1 MSSVIKSHSA
11 WAIILACGK
20 SEQIAADVDTAF
32 LQLGE
37 QPILAH
43 SLIAF
48 ERCREIDGVVVV
60 AAKDRLDSV
69 VGMARMYGTPKL
81 KKIVGGAIQKTSSI
95 KAGLNALEDENPSII
110 VIHEAS
116 QPCVTPH
123 VISETI
129 KGAKRYGLA
138 AAAEK
143 MDVPIAIVP
152 KGLKATKS
160 MNGNSIWALEM
171 PVAIKRDQLEKILG
185 MGKSKTKVEE
195 SDFPEKLYKGA
206 YLVQTDRPNLRIR
219 NVSDIQIIAAALRT

>member
-1 MSSVIKSHSA
+1 M
-11 WAIILACGK
+11 
-20 SEQIAADVDTAF
+20 DTAF

-48 ERCREIDGVVVV
+48 ERCQEIEGIVVV
-60 AAKDRLDSV
+60 AAKDRLESV

-81 KKIVGGAIQKTSSI
+81 KKIVGGAIQKTTSI
-95 KAGLNALEDENPSII
+95 KAGLNALEDENPSIV

-129 KGAKRYGLA
+129 KGAKRYTVA

-143 MDVPIAIVP
+143 LDIPVAVVP

-160 MNGNSIWALEM
+160 MNGNNTWALEM
-171 PVAIKRDQLEKILG
+171 PVAIKRDQLAKMLG
-185 MGKSKTKVEE
+185 MGRSKTKVEE
-195 SDFPEKLYKGA
+195 NDFSEKLYKGA

-219 NVSDIQIIAAALRT
+219 NVTDIQIVAAALRV

>member
-1 MSSVIKSHSA
+1 MASVIKSHSV
-11 WAIILACGK
+11 WAVIVACGK
-20 SEQIAADVDTAF
+20 SEQIAPDVDTAF

-48 ERCREIDGVVVV
+48 ERCREVDGVLVV

-81 KKIVGGAIQKTSSI
+81 KKIVGGAVQKTSSI
-95 KAGLNALEDENPSII
+95 KAGLSALEDEDPSIV

-116 QPCVTPH
+116 QPCVTSQ
-123 VISETI
+123 VISDII
-129 KGAKRYGLA
+129 KGAKRYGVA

-143 MDVPIAIVP
+143 IDVPIAVVP
-152 KGLKATKS
+152 KGLKASKS
-160 MNGNSIWALEM
+160 LNGSNIWALEM
-171 PVAIKRDQLEKILG
+171 PVAVKSDQLKNMLG
-185 MGKSKTKVEE
+185 LGRSKAKVDEA
-195 SDFPEKLYKGA
+195 DFAERLYKGA

-219 NVSDIQIIAAALRT
+219 SVSDIQIVSAALRA

>member
-1 MSSVIKSHSA
+1 MASVIKSHSV
-11 WAIILACGK
+11 WAVIIACGK
-20 SEQIAADVDTAF
+20 SEQIVPDVDTAF

-48 ERCREIDGVVVV
+48 ERCREVDGVLVV

-95 KAGLNALEDENPSII
+95 KAGLSALEDENPSIV

-116 QPCVTPH
+116 QPCVTPT
-123 VISETI
+123 VISDII
-129 KGAKRYGLA
+129 KGAKRYGVA
-138 AAAEK
+138 TAAEK
-143 MDVPIAIVP
+143 MDIPIAVVP

-160 MNGNSIWALEM
+160 LNGNNVWALEM
-171 PVAIKRDQLEKILG
+171 PVAIKRDVLSTMLG
-185 MGKSKTKVEE
+185 MGKSKVKVEE
-195 SDFPEKLYKGA
+195 ADFSERLYKGA

-219 NVSDIQIIAAALRT
+219 TVSDIQIVAAALRA